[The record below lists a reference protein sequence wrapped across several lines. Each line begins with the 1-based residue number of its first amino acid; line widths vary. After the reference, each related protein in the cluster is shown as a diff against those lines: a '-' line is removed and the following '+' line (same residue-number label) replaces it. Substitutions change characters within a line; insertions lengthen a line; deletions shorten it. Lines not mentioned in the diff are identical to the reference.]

1 MRSVYQRGIYKG
13 FTRYGKPKPHRG
25 VQYLGSYNSARPEG
39 KGRENSFQSL
49 EKGSHNKSSRL
60 QWSDTAT
67 QKCSDVTLPSTSD
80 LLLGFSIA
88 KPKCKLRR
96 ARELIDEVPTGQPP
110 QAESRTERD
119 KIGYRG
125 NKERYVVET

>member
-1 MRSVYQRGIYKG
+1 MFTKG
-13 FTRYGKPKPHRG
+13 VFIK
-25 VQYLGSYNSARPEG
+25 VSQDLGNQNHTGEYSILELITVLGLKG
-39 KGRENSFQSL
+39 KGEKSFQSL

-67 QKCSDVTLPSTSD
+67 QRSSDVTLPSTSD

-119 KIGYRG
+119 KTGYRG